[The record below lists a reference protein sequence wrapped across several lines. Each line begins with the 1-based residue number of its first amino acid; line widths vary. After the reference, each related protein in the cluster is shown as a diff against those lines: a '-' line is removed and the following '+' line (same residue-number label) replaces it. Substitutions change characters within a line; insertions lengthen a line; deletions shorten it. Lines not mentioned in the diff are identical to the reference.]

1 MCCIRG
7 AGNAPGERGR
17 CLFGKGLGC
26 FPSGCL
32 QLNLAPLRTP
42 TFALGTM
49 HCSPP
54 YFPRHARSTNHPPG
68 RMHEKQSPPTRLGWL
83 KAYVCSN
90 FSLTAVHGC
99 KACGGVAR
107 WAPERPG
114 GRGGK
119 GSEEA
124 RKGWYTGC
132 SPGEGVDK
140 MASCARHLVHP
151 LPWRAERATA
161 RRSAAGCGAKQHHPP
176 WI

>member
-1 MCCIRG
+1 
-7 AGNAPGERGR
+7 
-17 CLFGKGLGC
+17 
-26 FPSGCL
+26 
-32 QLNLAPLRTP
+32 
-42 TFALGTM
+42 
-49 HCSPP
+49 
-54 YFPRHARSTNHPPG
+54 
-68 RMHEKQSPPTRLGWL
+68 MHEKQSPPTRLGWL

-99 KACGGVAR
+99 KARGGVAR

-140 MASCARHLVHP
+140 MASTALLAILSTPSPGEQKGPQRGEVQPDAGQNSMTPHGFKGRAQGKARG
-151 LPWRAERATA
+151 RA
-161 RRSAAGCGAKQHHPP
+161 GKD
-176 WI
+176 